1 MHQPPRKNRVSN
13 NALPVS
19 MITSVG
25 TDKKMCGTA
34 ERIGATGVKMFMT
47 AGKTDGTAKKMCG
60 IAGKTDRTA
69 EKVCGIAGKTDSII
83 KKACEIA
90 GKTPE
95 AASATREAPE
105 KTAETVTGNTEK
117 SSSTGIKA
125 GNRSVLTGI
134 AGRKNRII
142 TEANQVIVR
151 TGGMATLSRGHMAI
165 GADPKDTG
173 TPNHNPK
180 ATT

>member
-1 MHQPPRKNRVSN
+1 MHQHPRKNRVSN
-13 NALPVS
+13 GALPVS
-19 MITSVG
+19 MIISVG
-25 TDKKMCGTA
+25 TDGKMFVTA

-47 AGKTDGTAKKMCG
+47 VGKTDGTAEKMCG

-105 KTAETVTGNTEK
+105 TAETVTGNTEK
-117 SSSTGIKA
+117 SGSTGIKA
-125 GNRSVLTGI
+125 GNGSVLTGI